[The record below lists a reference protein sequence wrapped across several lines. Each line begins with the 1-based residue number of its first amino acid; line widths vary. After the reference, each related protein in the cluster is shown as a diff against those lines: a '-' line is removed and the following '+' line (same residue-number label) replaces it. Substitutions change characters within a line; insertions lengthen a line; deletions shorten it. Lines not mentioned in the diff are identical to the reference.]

1 MKDGFEHFYIS
12 WYSRAKNF
20 AREYVLDDVEAEN
33 IVQDVFIKVYER
45 WNLFDENINL
55 TSYFFTAIK
64 NESLKTLRKKLTVE
78 KAKERI
84 QKEYTMEIRLRY
96 DSLESLNTAF
106 SDEKSI
112 EDLLYDALNKL
123 PERCRQIF
131 VMNKLK
137 GKKQKQIAEELGI
150 SVNTVEVQMGIA
162 YKKLREELKDYL
174 PIILFLFGFI
184 NKQ

>member
-123 PERCRQIF
+123 PERCRQI
-131 VMNKLK
+131 
-137 GKKQKQIAEELGI
+137 
-150 SVNTVEVQMGIA
+150 
-162 YKKLREELKDYL
+162 LRS
-174 PIILFLFGFI
+174 
-184 NKQ
+184 